1 MSKVKEIKQVTKVK
15 NEGRQKAGHKLVE
28 WNRKNKEDLKK
39 NQKQEPTQDDSSV
52 ESSEIS
58 TVKSSEISTIKSQSS
73 VEPSEIS
80 TIKWQSN
87 DTYIIGVGILSII
100 AIGLLVYFKMP
111 SKSESSINKK
121 KPIQQK
127 IIRKML

>member
-1 MSKVKEIKQVTKVK
+1 MSKTEDIKQVTKVK

-39 NQKQEPTQDDSSV
+39 NLKQEPTQDDSSV

-58 TVKSSEISTIKSQSS
+58 TAKSSEISTTK
-73 VEPSEIS
+73 
-80 TIKWQSN
+80 KSN
-87 DTYIIGVGILSII
+87 DVYLYSIEIGILCLSLL
-100 AIGLLVYFKMP
+100 AIGGLVYFKMP
-111 SKSESSINKK
+111 SKSAEETIEG